1 MTYTQIAL
9 LAVLAAG
16 AVDLL
21 ILRTRLLARR
31 VFWVSYAI
39 VIVFQLLTNGVLT
52 GFEIV
57 RYNPD
62 VIVGSASPQFIGDG
76 RIAFAPVEDLLFGFA
91 LVLTSMAWWVF
102 WGRRGLQREPI
113 SGPPRWWLRGGP
125 IGSADAQ
132 SGTAAS
138 ADGTNPGGTGNG

>member
-1 MTYTQIAL
+1 MTYTQIGL
-9 LAVLAAG
+9 VAVLAAG
-16 AVDLL
+16 ALDLV

-39 VIVFQLLTNGVLT
+39 VFVFQLLTNGVLT

-62 VIVGSASPQFIGDG
+62 VIIGSDRPRFLGDG

-102 WGRRGLQREPI
+102 WGRRGLQREPL

-125 IGSADAQ
+125 LGPAEGE
-132 SGTAAS
+132 SGPPART
-138 ADGTNPGGTGNG
+138 DGAHPGGTGHS